1 MDQFKSI
8 KSTLRFSLL
17 AGYLITVFI
26 IPEIAVGAG
35 TSIAQNPLFV
45 GQAVPPKV
53 MLNMSKDHQLFFKA
67 FDDYSDL
74 DGDGVPETTYKHSFN
89 YYGYFDSTKCYKY
102 DNARFEPKTISAD
115 KYCGGN
121 DEDGKW
127 SGNFLNWATM
137 SRMDVIRKILYG
149 GFRSTDTPGDPIPD
163 PDVPSLT
170 VLERSYI
177 PTDAHSWAKFY
188 NGPDLDK
195 LTPYNY
201 NEGLTL
207 CNTTDASS
215 GTSQTVTTAPL
226 IRTAKGNFSLWAANE
241 RWQCRWHEDVGS
253 PSSGTAG
260 SAGTNG
266 NTSSGLSGASSTSP
280 KNSDSGSDEYNARVK
295 VCVSTSLVG
304 QEKCKNYTSASFKPT
319 GLIQEFGDDDKM
331 FFGLMTGSFQKNKD
345 GGVLRKNISAFS
357 DEINANGTFAVT
369 PTTGG
374 IVNTINKLRM
384 VGYQYGSGNGLY
396 NNSQPSGDAC
406 AWGLSSFNNA
416 VCRNWGNPQSE
427 LLMESLRYMAGKSA
441 SSLYSA
447 NDTTAITGMT
457 TATFVDPITSEQSC
471 VSLNI
476 IQFNASTSSYDAD
489 NLATDLITATAL
501 NTATDTVGAGE
512 IASSSPFFIG
522 ENGTDNNQLCTA
534 KTVNPSGSNTL
545 SKLRGTC
552 PDAPRLSGS
561 YQIAGLA
568 HYAHTND
575 LRSSIP
581 NDQLVKLYGIALSP
595 ALPKVVV
602 KVPGSATRTIT
613 ILPAC
618 RNLSTSPSAANCA
631 IVDFKIISQSVTA
644 STATG
649 KLYVN
654 WEDSEQGGDFDQDQW
669 GIIQYSITSTNVTIS
684 TDVLA
689 QSTPNKMGFG
699 YVINGTTQDG
709 FHVHSGING
718 FAYADPLG
726 GTTCTNCN
734 VGDAASGRG
743 YTIGTSSAKSLE
755 QPLFYAAKWGGF
767 IDSNGNNKP
776 DLQSEWDV
784 SNNGTGLGV
793 PDGIPDKYFAATNPS
808 VLESSLGAALDSI
821 DDDDAAASAVA
832 TNSTQLNAG
841 SVVYQAKF
849 SPLDWSGELEAFEVD
864 TVTGALAS
872 NWSTS
877 DPGHFAPSGIRKILT
892 YNPNAALGSRGTA
905 FLWDNLTCSATDAS
919 CPVARRVSPV
929 GEGQQDYLNKLPPA
943 TAIDGK
949 GSLRVD
955 WLRGDQ
961 TNEKNSRLDTNP
973 AHIFRKRNIL
983 LGDTVNSDPVFV
995 GTDDFG
1001 YGALPAVEGSS
1012 YSAFRSDPQYLNRRP
1027 MLYVGANDG
1036 MIHGFDGRKKTAT
1049 LTSGG
1054 DEIFAYIP
1062 NAVIRELSKLTSP
1075 TYVHQYYVDGIS
1087 ASGDVYD
1094 AVGNKWSTLLVGATG
1109 AGGRAVFAL
1118 DVTDP
1123 DSFGTSAS
1131 ALWEFTDKIPPVVT
1145 DCSAFGATS
1154 TNYDVNDLGYTLAQ
1168 PTIARMQNGQWVIIV
1183 ANGYNSNNGHAVLF
1197 VIDAKTGCTIKKLDT
1212 GFGTATDKNGL
1223 SAPIALDI
1231 NGDRSVD
1238 TIYAGDLY
1246 GNLWK
1251 FDVSGNV
1258 SSWNIPSN
1266 SPFFVAC
1273 TTAGAGTSCPTA
1285 NRQPITSKPN
1295 VGKVGATGSDQND
1308 VGIMVYVGTGKFFE
1322 TGDNLLPVAPALPQ
1336 VQTFYG
1342 LWDKG
1347 SAITNRALLQEQT
1360 IDFDGFATTDSGS
1373 QTANPIRIV
1382 SKKPVCYA
1390 ATSTGCTTT
1399 SPLKS
1404 GWLINLL
1411 VRPDNTAKGERSV
1424 SFPLVRRGLVVF
1436 STVTPNPDPCGKGGG
1451 ARLMEVDALRGGES
1465 ESAPFD
1471 VNGDGV
1477 VGVLDYVTL
1486 SDGTKHFASG
1496 IDQGIGMTKQPA
1508 VVESP
1513 TVSVDFKYSSGSSTS
1528 MGTVTDSG
1536 GVVGD
1541 EECEPGD
1548 PDCPGSLG
1556 IRRSWRQLNTW

>member
-1 MDQFKSI
+1 VNQFKSI
-8 KSTLRFSLL
+8 KSTIRLGLL
-17 AGYLITVFI
+17 GGFLITLSMVS
-26 IPEIAVGAG
+26 EITIGA

-45 GQAVPPKV
+45 GQALPPKV

-74 DGDGVPETTYKHSFN
+74 DGDGIPETTYKHAFN
-89 YYGYFDSTKCYKY
+89 YYGYFDSFKCYKY
-102 DNARFEPKTISAD
+102 VNNRFEPKTISAD

-121 DEDGKW
+121 EEAGQW

-149 GFRSTDTPGDPIPD
+149 GFRSTDATTE
-163 PDVPSLT
+163 T
-170 VLERSYI
+170 VLERAYI

-188 NGPDLDK
+188 IGSDLNK
-195 LTPYNY
+195 LTPYNFG
-201 NEGLTL
+201 EGLTL
-207 CNTTDASS
+207 CNTTDAST
-215 GTSQTVTTAPL
+215 GTSATLPVTALPL
-226 IRTAKGNFSLWAANE
+226 IRTARGNFSLWAANE

-266 NTSSGLSGASSTSP
+266 NTASGISGASSTSP
-280 KNSDSGSDEYNARVK
+280 VKANSDSKEFNAQVK
-295 VCVSTSLVG
+295 VCVSIALVG
-304 QEKCKNYTSASFKPT
+304 QEKCKSYTATSIKPT

-345 GGVLRKNISAFS
+345 GGVLRKNVTAFS
-357 DEINANGTFAVT
+357 DEINPDGRFVSPAPAA
-369 PTTGG
+369 GG
-374 IVNTINKLRM
+374 IINTINKLRI

-416 VCRNWGNPQSE
+416 VCRNWGNPQTE
-427 LLMESLRYMAGKSA
+427 LLMESLRYLAGKSA
-441 SSLYSA
+441 STAYSA
-447 NDTTAITGMT
+447 NDTTALAGLT
-457 TATFVDPITSEQSC
+457 TATFLDPLTSAESC
-471 VSLNI
+471 ASLNV
-476 IQFNASTSSYDAD
+476 IQFNASTTSYDAD
-489 NLATDLITATAL
+489 NLPTDLISAAAL
-501 NTATDTVGAGE
+501 NTATDGVGAGE

-575 LRSSIP
+575 LRSAIP

-595 ALPKVVV
+595 ALPKVEV
-602 KVPGSATRTIT
+602 KVPGSATKTIT

-631 IVDFKIISQSVTA
+631 IVDFKIINQATTA
-644 STATG
+644 TTATG

-669 GIIQYSITSTNVTIS
+669 GIIEYSITSSNVTIT

-689 QSTPNKMGFG
+689 QSTPNLMGFG
-699 YVINGTTQDG
+699 YIINGTTLDG

-726 GTTCTNCN
+726 GTTCTNCT
-734 VGDAASGRG
+734 VGNAASART

-808 VLESSLGAALDSI
+808 VLETSLGTALDSI

-849 SPLDWSGELEAFEVD
+849 SPIDWSGIIEGFSVD
-864 TVTGALAS
+864 IATGVLTS
-872 NWSTS
+872 NWITT
-877 DPGHFAPSGIRKILT
+877 DPGHFAPYTSRKILT
-892 YNPNAALGSRGTA
+892 YNPKAVLGARGIA
-905 FLWDNLTCSATDAS
+905 FLWDSLTCPGTATGGALGV
-919 CPVARRVSPV
+919 CTV
-929 GEGQQDYLNKLPPA
+929 GRSRIPGTSQQDYLNKLPPA
-943 TAIDGK
+943 TASDGK

-955 WLRGDQ
+955 WMRGDN
-961 TNEKNSRLDTNP
+961 TKEKFGRNDPDLT
-973 AHIFRKRNIL
+973 HIFRKRSTP

-1001 YGALPAVEGSS
+1001 YSTLSGIEGSS
-1012 YSAFRSDPQYLNRRP
+1012 YSTFRASSTYLNRRP

-1036 MIHGFDGRKKTAT
+1036 MLHGFDGRKKTT
-1049 LTSGG
+1049 TVTTGG
-1054 DEIFAYIP
+1054 DEILAYVP
-1062 NAVIRELSKLTSP
+1062 NAVIPELSKLTSP
-1075 TYVHQYYVDGIS
+1075 TYVHQYFVDGLS
-1087 ASGDVYD
+1087 ASGDAYD
-1094 AVGNKWSTLLVGATG
+1094 AVSNKWSTLLVGTTG

-1123 DSFGTSAS
+1123 DTFGAATS
-1131 ALWEFTDKIPPVVT
+1131 ALWEFTDTAPPVVT
-1145 DCSAFGATS
+1145 NCSAFGPTS
-1154 TNYDVNDLGYTLAQ
+1154 TDYDINDLGYTLAQ
-1168 PTIARMQNGQWVIIV
+1168 PAIARMQNGQWVVIV
-1183 ANGYNSNNGHAVLF
+1183 ANGYNSNNGKAVLF
-1197 VIDAKTGCTIKKLDT
+1197 ILDAKTGCIIRKIDT
-1212 GFGTATDKNGL
+1212 GAGNTTNKNGL
-1223 SAPIALDI
+1223 STPIAVDA
-1231 NGDRSVD
+1231 NNDNSVD

-1251 FDVSGNV
+1251 FDVSATGIGSA
-1258 SSWNIPSN
+1258 SSWNIPGN

-1273 TTAGAGTSCPTA
+1273 TTTGLGTGCPTA
-1285 NRQPITSKPN
+1285 NRQPITGKPN
-1295 VGKVGATGSDQND
+1295 VGAVGAVGSDQNGI
-1308 VGIMVYVGTGKFFE
+1308 GIMLYFGTGKYFE
-1322 TGDNLLPVAPALPQ
+1322 TGDNLPPVSPLVHQ

-1342 LWDKG
+1342 LWDRG
-1347 SAITNRALLQEQT
+1347 PAITDRALLQEQI
-1360 IDFDGFATTDSGS
+1360 IDFEGFATTSAGTLTTKS
-1373 QTANPIRIV
+1373 IRLV
-1382 SKKPVCYA
+1382 SKNPVCYA
-1390 ATSTGCTTT
+1390 GSSVGCTTS

-1404 GWLINLL
+1404 GWALKLIVGN
-1411 VRPDNTAKGERSV
+1411 VPKGERAI

-1436 STVTPNPDPCGKGGG
+1436 STVIPNPDPCGKGGDS
-1451 ARLMEVDALRGGES
+1451 RLMEVDALSGGES
-1465 ESAPFD
+1465 NGVPFD
-1471 VNGDGV
+1471 VTGNRLINAD
-1477 VGVLDYVTL
+1477 DYIKMT
-1486 SDGTKHFASG
+1486 DGTLRVASG
-1496 IDQGIGMTKQPA
+1496 IDQGIGITKQPA
-1508 VVESP
+1508 IVESP
-1513 TVSVDFKYSSGSSTS
+1513 TVSIDYKFSSGSTTS
-1528 MGTVTDSG
+1528 MGTIIDKG
-1536 GVVGD
+1536 GD
-1541 EECEPGD
+1541 KA
-1548 PDCPGSLG
+1548 PDCTKDNSCGN
-1556 IRRSWRQLNTW
+1556 RRSWRQLNTW